1 MNKSDSVVI
10 IPTYNEKE
18 NIENIINAV
27 FALPVM
33 FDVLIIDDNS
43 PDGTAAIVERMQKQW
58 DGRLHLLKRSGKL
71 GLGTAYIMGFKWCL
85 NAGYEF
91 IIALDAA
98 FSHPPKK
105 LLELRQACLDGADV
119 AIGSRYVSGVNVVN
133 WPMGRVIM
141 SYYASAY
148 VRIVTGMNVR
158 DTTAGFVCYR
168 RNVLEAIDLDK
179 IRFKGYAFQIEMKFT
194 AFKMGCC
201 IKEVP
206 IIFVNR
212 VLGTSKMNSS
222 IFGEAVFGVLQL
234 RIRSWFKK
242 YPQLAKHQ

>member
-91 IIALDAA
+91 IIEMDAD

-194 AFKMGCC
+194 AFKMGCR

-242 YPQLAKHQ
+242 YPQLAKYQ